1 MNREEPQG
9 RSGSLV
15 PRAHLSLLRQIGRLG
30 AENAAR
36 SLSFLL
42 GRKGELKISQV
53 LPLHFNE
60 ITEYLGGAEERVVTV
75 FARFEGNI
83 SGNMLYVLH
92 EEDARGIIAALSDEG
107 EEGKFSE
114 MELSLMQEVGNI
126 LIGSYIT
133 ALSDFLA
140 LELKSSVPAL
150 AVDMAGAIL
159 SFSLS
164 EIGRSGDTAIV
175 MSGGLS
181 IEGKG
186 ASGHLFLLPDPQ
198 SLEKIFEIM
207 GLPANGNS

>member
-1 MNREEPQG
+1 MSRGEPQG
-9 RSGSLV
+9 RSGTLL
-15 PRAHLSLLRQIGRLG
+15 PGARLSLLRKIGLLG
-30 AENAAR
+30 AENAAGALA
-36 SLSFLL
+36 SLLH
-42 GRKGELKISQV
+42 RKGRLKISQV
-53 LPLHFNE
+53 LPLRFNE
-60 ITEYLGGAEERVVTV
+60 IVEYVGGAEEKVITV

-83 SGNMLYVLH
+83 SGNLLYVLD
-92 EEDARGIIAALSDEG
+92 EKDARGIISSLSG
-107 EEGKFSE
+107 ENGENGLTE
-114 MELSLMQEVGNI
+114 MDLSLMQEVGNI

-140 LELKSSVPAL
+140 LELKSSVPAI
-150 AVDMAGAIL
+150 AADMAGAIL

-207 GLPANGNS
+207 GVSDYGNP

>member
-1 MNREEPQG
+1 MKREEPQG
-9 RSGSLV
+9 RNGSLL
-15 PRAHLSLLRQIGRLG
+15 PRKHLSALRQIGQIG
-30 AENAAR
+30 AENAAAA
-36 SLSFLL
+36 LSSLL
-42 GRKGELKISQV
+42 GRKGKLKISQV

-60 ITEYLGGAEERVVTV
+60 ITEYVGGAEERVITI
-75 FARFEGNI
+75 FSRFDGNI
-83 SGNMLYVLH
+83 SGNMLYVLD
-92 EEDARGIIAALSDEG
+92 EKGARGIITSLFG
-107 EEGKFSE
+107 ESGVEEFTE

-140 LELKSSVPAL
+140 LELKSSVPAI

-186 ASGHLFLLPDPQ
+186 TWGHLFLLLDPQ
-198 SLEKIFEIM
+198 SLGKIFEIT
-207 GLPANGNS
+207 GVSGDGNP

>member
-1 MNREEPQG
+1 
-9 RSGSLV
+9 
-15 PRAHLSLLRQIGRLG
+15 
-30 AENAAR
+30 
-36 SLSFLL
+36 
-42 GRKGELKISQV
+42 
-53 LPLHFNE
+53 
-60 ITEYLGGAEERVVTV
+60 
-75 FARFEGNI
+75 
-83 SGNMLYVLH
+83 MLYVIH
-92 EEDARGIIAALSDEG
+92 EKDARKIIATLSDESGG
-107 EEGKFSE
+107 EEFSQ

-181 IEGKG
+181 IEGKA
-186 ASGHLFLLPDPQ
+186 ASGHLFLLPDPL
-198 SLEKIFEIM
+198 SLGKIFEIM
-207 GLPANGNS
+207 GLSVDDNS